1 MRPSARP
8 VPPSRAPGTL
18 ARGSNRDAF
27 FFPARLSRR
36 RAAPAPDCA
45 RIQEGNSSGWLP
57 VFRAR
62 LFRFQPS
69 AERWA
74 PRAPRR
80 AARPPRTPRLTLPR
94 NRPIPVSQETQP
106 TIGGGYN
113 LLKRIRKVY
122 SRDERPYHAF
132 LAILIRFRNAEFTTE
147 QVRARPRP
155 SRAIPATVPGRLF
168 VPFSRAKLDATLS
181 RPRARP
187 RRAPRRAASHPGGW
201 RFPAPSEPSQP
212 ARDPALADSRIPGSN
227 FQTGSRGFFFSPRPV
242 PDSDESRR
250 VRHSA
255 LFPRASSSLIRN
267 SRLSSPP
274 LSASRPVSHR

>member
-1 MRPSARP
+1 MQPYKFSTATDAKEAAQVRPSARP

-57 VFRAR
+57 VLRAR

-94 NRPIPVSQETQP
+94 NRPIPASQETQP

-122 SRDERPYHAF
+122 SHDERPYHAF

-155 SRAIPATVPGRLF
+155 SRAIPATVPGRF
-168 VPFSRAKLDATLS
+168 FSLLAREARRDALPP
-181 RPRARP
+181 PRAP
-187 RRAPRRAASHPGGW
+187 P
-201 RFPAPSEPSQP
+201 
-212 ARDPALADSRIPGSN
+212 
-227 FQTGSRGFFFSPRPV
+227 PRP
-242 PDSDESRR
+242 PSRR
-250 VRHSA
+250 VTPRRLAIPCAVGAKSA
-255 LFPRASSSLIRN
+255 RS
-267 SRLSSPP
+267 
-274 LSASRPVSHR
+274 

>member
-57 VFRAR
+57 VLRAR

-94 NRPIPVSQETQP
+94 NRPIPASQETQP

-122 SRDERPYHAF
+122 SHDERPYHAF

-155 SRAIPATVPGRLF
+155 SRAIPATVPGRF
-168 VPFSRAKLDATLS
+168 FSLLAREARRDALPP
-181 RPRARP
+181 PRAPPPRPPSRRVTP
-187 RRAPRRAASHPGGW
+187 RRLAIPCRR
-201 RFPAPSEPSQP
+201 RSQVSP
-212 ARDPALADSRIPGSN
+212 LVIRRSPTQGSLGQISRLV
-227 FQTGSRGFFFSPRPV
+227 RAGFFFLRVPFPIRTNLAGFGTRHFSP
-242 PDSDESRR
+242 
-250 VRHSA
+250 A
-255 LFPRASSSLIRN
+255 RAAPSSETRG
-267 SRLSSPP
+267 
-274 LSASRPVSHR
+274 